1 MSNNYKHFDTN
12 AVRTEL
18 ERSQRAHSS
27 AIFMNSSFAF
37 DNSEEARA
45 MFADEVPGDIYT
57 RYTNPNTTELI
68 QKLVNLE
75 ETEDGIAT
83 ASGMAAMFTAM
94 AALLNSGDHIL
105 AARSLFGST
114 HQILTQIF
122 PKWGISYTYADLDKP
137 EEWESLLEK
146 TTKVIFVETPSNPGL
161 DLVDLE
167 WLGKLAKEH
176 NLTLIV
182 DNCFATPYLQKPAN
196 YGADLV
202 CHSTTKFIDGQGR
215 TIGGAILGK
224 RELIEK
230 VRFFSRHTGPSLSP
244 FNAWLLAKSL
254 ETLPIRMERHSNSA
268 LAIAEYL
275 EGHPEFVNVKYPF
288 LKSHP
293 QYELAKKQMTMG
305 GGIITIELKGGLER
319 AIEFID
325 NLKMLSITAN
335 LGDTRTI
342 VTHPATTTHAK
353 LTSEERDRVGITP
366 GLIRISVGLEN
377 INDILED
384 IENAIKLSKPQLVKT
399 LTR

>member
-1 MSNNYKHFDTN
+1 
-12 AVRTEL
+12 
-18 ERSQRAHSS
+18 
-27 AIFMNSSFAF
+27 
-37 DNSEEARA
+37 
-45 MFADEVPGDIYT
+45 
-57 RYTNPNTTELI
+57 
-68 QKLVNLE
+68 
-75 ETEDGIAT
+75 
-83 ASGMAAMFTAM
+83 
-94 AALLNSGDHIL
+94 
-105 AARSLFGST
+105 
-114 HQILTQIF
+114 
-122 PKWGISYTYADLDKP
+122 KWGISHTYADLDKP

-146 TTKVIFVETPSNPGL
+146 NTKLIFVETPSNPGL

-244 FNAWLLAKSL
+244 FNAWLLGKSL

>member
-1 MSNNYKHFDTN
+1 MSKNYKHFDTN

-37 DNSEEARA
+37 DSSEEARA

-57 RYTNPNTTELI
+57 RYTNPNTSELI

-75 ETEDGIAT
+75 KVEDGLAT
-83 ASGMAAMFTAM
+83 ASGMAAMFSAM

-122 PKWGISYTYADLDKP
+122 PKWGISHSYADLDKT
-137 EEWESLLEK
+137 ELWESLIQK
-146 TTKVIFVETPSNPGL
+146 NTKLIFVETPSNPGL

-224 RELIEK
+224 SELIDK
-230 VRFFSRHTGPSLSP
+230 VRFFLRHTGPSLSP
-244 FNAWLLAKSL
+244 FNAWLLSKSL
-254 ETLPIRMERHSNSA
+254 ETLPIRMERHSNNA

-305 GGIITIELKGGLER
+305 GGIVTIELKGGIER
-319 AIEFID
+319 ALDFVD

-353 LTSEERDRVGITP
+353 LTNDERDRVGITP

-384 IENAIKLSKPQLVKT
+384 IENAIKQSKPQLVKS

>member
-27 AIFMNSSFAF
+27 AIFMNSSFSF

-45 MFADEVPGDIYT
+45 MFADETPGDIYT
-57 RYTNPNTTELI
+57 RYTNPNTSELI

-83 ASGMAAMFTAM
+83 ASGMAAMFSAM

-122 PKWGISYTYADLDKP
+122 PKWGISHTYADLDKP
-137 EEWESLLEK
+137 ELWESLIQK
-146 TTKVIFVETPSNPGL
+146 NTKLIFVETPSNPGL

-224 RELIEK
+224 KELIEK

-293 QYELAKKQMTMG
+293 QYELARKQMTMG

-353 LTSEERDRVGITP
+353 LTSEERERVGITP